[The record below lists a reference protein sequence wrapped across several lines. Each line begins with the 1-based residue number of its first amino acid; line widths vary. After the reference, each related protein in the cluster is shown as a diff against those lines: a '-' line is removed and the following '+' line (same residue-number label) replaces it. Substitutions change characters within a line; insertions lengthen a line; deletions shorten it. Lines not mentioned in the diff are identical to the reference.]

1 MSHGELILGW
11 IGLYGSEIS
20 WRDFKDAG
28 ETNSSLDLNGGK
40 GVKVKSNSV
49 SKKKSNKGL
58 RSYLTSHWR
67 LTMFK

>member
-28 ETNSSLDLNGGK
+28 ETNSSLGLKGGK
-40 GVKVKSNSV
+40 GVKKKKSNSV
-49 SKKKSNKGL
+49 SK
-58 RSYLTSHWR
+58 
-67 LTMFK
+67 

>member
-20 WRDFKDAG
+20 WREFKDAG

-40 GVKVKSNSV
+40 GVKKKKSNSV
-49 SKKKSNKGL
+49 SKKKVK
-58 RSYLTSHWR
+58 
-67 LTMFK
+67 